1 MTVNLSLAEQDRI
14 REALA
19 SAATIEERLRGRA
32 PKGTEIVFRA
42 LQEAVDILRRLKD
55 SKQSRRPSDLHSAWP
70 GFTLTDEERIAA
82 YFQANVGKED
92 EGVTIDDPVPI
103 TVSPREMAI
112 MDDVFSVFRGLCIGD
127 DVGRDWTLLWMLAGR
142 GEVSGLPPTPAQV
155 GRYIK
160 PRLSARTINQRKDL
174 QCTIIAAKL
183 RFLMVPEGA
192 VRQVA

>member
-103 TVSPREMAI
+103 TVSPREMVI

-127 DVGRDWTLLWMLAGR
+127 DVGRDWTLQ
-142 GEVSGLPPTPAQV
+142 ST
-155 GRYIK
+155 
-160 PRLSARTINQRKDL
+160 SARTCNARLLL
-174 QCTIIAAKL
+174 QNCG
-183 RFLMVPEGA
+183 F
-192 VRQVA
+192 